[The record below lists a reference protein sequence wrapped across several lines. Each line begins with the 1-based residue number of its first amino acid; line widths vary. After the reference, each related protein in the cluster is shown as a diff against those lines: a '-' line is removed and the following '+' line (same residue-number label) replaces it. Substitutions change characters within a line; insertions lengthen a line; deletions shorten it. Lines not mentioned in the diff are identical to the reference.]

1 LRTTST
7 DGTIRI
13 LLTDSR
19 ALVKISSE
27 RCNMPGAFKT
37 IGYFCSL
44 VPVEI
49 ITAAGLRPVRVKGKA
64 ETTAAADAYMYPN
77 MCPYVKSLFADGL
90 DGGEAAC
97 DGVVFSRSCDCM
109 RRLYDAWKAYV
120 PHDFVYMLE
129 APKNCD
135 DLAVEYYA
143 SQLRSFAIQLGKKAG
158 VEIKDSALSDAVKAA
173 NNTRRVMQELYAMQ
187 SKSPLPIKGSELFGL
202 GLEVLSGNGQDTTG
216 RLKSAKENAKRQA
229 GPGQGRKK
237 PRILVS
243 GNVMDRP
250 GLFDIIEGAGAEV
263 PFADLCT
270 ASRYFERTVDE
281 NAHDIYGAL
290 AAAYLGEPRCSRAA
304 TPAEIYARLSS
315 KVKEYSID
323 GVLLTSLKYC
333 DQVLNDI
340 PYLVRN
346 FTAAGTPVLFVEND
360 YLFSVSGRL
369 RTRVEAFIE
378 ILS

>member
-1 LRTTST
+1 MTVAINS
-7 DGTIRI
+7 
-13 LLTDSR
+13 
-19 ALVKISSE
+19 
-27 RCNMPGAFKT
+27 

-49 ITAAGLRPVRVKGKA
+49 IMAAGLKPVRVKGRA

-90 DGGEAAC
+90 DGGKAAC
-97 DGVVFSRSCDCM
+97 DGVVFTRSCDGM
-109 RRLYDAWKAYV
+109 RRLYDAWKAYI
-120 PHDFVYMLE
+120 PSGFVYMLE

-135 DLAVEYYA
+135 DLAVDYFS
-143 SQLRSFAIQLGKKAG
+143 SQLRSFAQQLGKKSG
-158 VEIKDSALSDAVKAA
+158 VEVKAGNLVEAVKAQ
-173 NNTRRVMQELYAMQ
+173 NRVRRMMQELYVMQ
-187 SKSPLPIKGSELFGL
+187 SKSPLPVKGSELFKL
-202 GLEVLSGNGQDTTG
+202 GLEILSGEG
-216 RLKSAKENAKRQA
+216 RDSAGTLKSVIDKVKKQA
-229 GPGQGRKK
+229 AAGQSRRK
-237 PRILVS
+237 PRVLVS

-290 AAAYLGEPRCSRAA
+290 ATAYLGEPRCSRAA
-304 TPAEIYARLSS
+304 TPAEIYARLSK
-315 KVKEYSID
+315 KVKEYAID

-333 DQVLNDI
+333 DQVLNDM

-360 YLFSVSGRL
+360 YLFSDSGRL

-378 ILS
+378 MLEK